1 MTIGSPFSLGIT
13 PWASFT
19 LIELSRILLIFSLF
33 AALAAIY
40 LKIKDGSPH
49 RKGRAHIPNKLLSFL
64 RTELKNPKI
73 TYKSH
78 PTPIEGGYES
88 PTYKFQITGA
98 SENLSTPLILK
109 IFINDN
115 TNHKAV
121 FESAVQNALVDLGYL
136 VPRVYF
142 ASDDSDTFGAGFIIM
157 EYIPGNQLNYE
168 PTNSIPEIMAKAHLK
183 LHSIDTDRVKDAV
196 LSSGIGE
203 ERITFQWRLKQLKE
217 KIETSGL
224 EWIYQ
229 GLRWV
234 VETRPEEPER
244 LAVVHGDFHPLNIL
258 MHKGEVSAVLDWSGF
273 LIADP
278 AYDVAITRLIGFTA
292 VPPNWPKITR
302 EYFEHYQKESQ
313 VNADNVGYYEAFRCL
328 WALVEG
334 AEGHSVWGIPVIMG
348 RLSEHFEALT
358 GVKISPPE

>member
-1 MTIGSPFSLGIT
+1 MTKGFPFSLGNT
-13 PWASFT
+13 AWASFT
-19 LIELSRILLIFSLF
+19 AIELSRILLIFSVF
-33 AALAAIY
+33 AALAAMY
-40 LKIKDGSPH
+40 FKIKDGAIH
-49 RKGRAHIPNKLLSFL
+49 RKGRANIPNKLLSFL

-73 TYKSH
+73 TYKAY

-109 IFINDN
+109 IFINDD

-121 FESAVQNALVDLGYL
+121 FESAVQNALVDLGYPVPL
-136 VPRVYF
+136 VF
-142 ASDDSDTFGAGFIIM
+142 FTSNDSDAFGAGFTIM
-157 EYIPGNQLNYE
+157 EYIPGYQLNYE

-183 LHSIDTDRVKDAV
+183 LHSIDADRVKDAV

-203 ERITFQWRLKQLKE
+203 ERITFQWRLNQLRE
-217 KIETSGL
+217 KIETDGL
-224 EWIYQ
+224 EWTRQ

-234 VETRPEEPER
+234 VEKRPEEPER
-244 LAVVHGDFHPLNIL
+244 LAAVHGDFHPLNIL
-258 MHKGEVSAVLDWSGF
+258 MHNGEVSAVLDWSGF

-292 VPPNWPKITR
+292 VPPEWPRITR
-302 EYFEHYQKESQ
+302 EYCEHYQNESQ

-334 AEGHSVWGIPVIMG
+334 ADGHSVWGIPEIME
-348 RLSEHFEALT
+348 RLSEYFEALT
-358 GVKISPPE
+358 GVKISPPA